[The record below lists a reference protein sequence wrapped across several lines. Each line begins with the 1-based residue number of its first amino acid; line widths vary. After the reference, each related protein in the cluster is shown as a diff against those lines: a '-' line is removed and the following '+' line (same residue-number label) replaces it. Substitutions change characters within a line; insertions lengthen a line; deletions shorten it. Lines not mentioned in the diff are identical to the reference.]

1 MLRRVLAIGGLVVGT
16 AQTCHENTDCGDVLI
31 ALPRD
36 ETTEGLQLL
45 QLHQEQNRSAT
56 YSPYWCSYISSTFQM
71 LVPPCWFGTPDPEP
85 DDVGAGYPSWCK
97 HVPESM
103 RFMVGPCDNESSIT
117 SITRT
122 TTVGSSG
129 SSGLVIP
136 ELQEVSHESKYKSP
150 YWCGYIEHLVQY
162 LVPPCWFGTPEAE
175 PPDVPAGFPSWCKH
189 VPESVRGMVS
199 QCPNV
204 TSSIG
209 G

>member
-1 MLRRVLAIGGLVVGT
+1 
-16 AQTCHENTDCGDVLI
+16 
-31 ALPRD
+31 
-36 ETTEGLQLL
+36 
-45 QLHQEQNRSAT
+45 
-56 YSPYWCSYISSTFQM
+56 M

-150 YWCGYIEHLVQY
+150 YWCGASLFAFNFFDIFFFSGDFLE
-162 LVPPCWFGTPEAE
+162 
-175 PPDVPAGFPSWCKH
+175 
-189 VPESVRGMVS
+189 
-199 QCPNV
+199 
-204 TSSIG
+204 
-209 G
+209 